1 MPYESWI
8 ERSFHDKGLAEGI
21 AEGRA
26 EGKAEERKNLLEAA
40 KRLLAE
46 NMSLSKVAEIMR
58 LTPAEV
64 ASLSAGL

>member
-8 ERSFHDKGLAEGI
+8 ERSFHDRGLT
-21 AEGRA
+21 EGRE
-26 EGKAEERKNLLEAA
+26 EGRAEERKNLLESA
-40 KRLLAE
+40 KRFVADGI
-46 NMSLSKVAEIMR
+46 SLSKVAEIMR